1 MVEVVK
7 VHNDVALLVVV
18 EMVMVEALPVLV
30 DRTVATIMQL
40 VAEEEHNLLA
50 VLEEQEIK
58 IMELPVL

>member
-7 VHNDVALLVVV
+7 VHNDVTLLVVV

>member
-1 MVEVVK
+1 VVEVVK

-58 IMELPVL
+58 IMELLVL